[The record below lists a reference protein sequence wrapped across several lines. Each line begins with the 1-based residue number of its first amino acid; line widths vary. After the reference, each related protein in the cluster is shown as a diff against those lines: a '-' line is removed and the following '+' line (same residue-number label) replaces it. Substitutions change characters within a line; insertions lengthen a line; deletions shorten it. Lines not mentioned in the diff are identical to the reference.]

1 MTTKDFITRYDNNQ
15 QFDEYELQDLF
26 HGEFDDEENIEL
38 IEEQEGEHHR
48 WNYEALNIYKI
59 QKRFFQFYG
68 FIALTEMQ
76 ENYYDVQPIE
86 VKPVQKLIVTTE
98 WEEI

>member
-48 WNYEALNIYKI
+48 WNYEAFNIYKI